1 MYPAPFSYHR
11 PDTLQE
17 AIGLL
22 TRLGNEAQLLAGGH
36 SLLPVLK
43 LRFASPAHII
53 DIGRLPGLDHVEQR
67 GSTLHIGALARHGDI
82 AVAADAQKIA
92 MLVDCAG
99 NIADKQV
106 RSMGTIGGS
115 VAMADPNADWPNCL
129 TALSADIVC
138 SGPNGSRTI
147 PIADLFVDTYTTTLA
162 NDEIITEIR
171 IEIPGGTTGSAYMA
185 FKRSAATY
193 PTASVGVL
201 LRMAGETIESASLV
215 LGAVGSVP
223 VVSREAEATLAGQRP
238 GDELFRKA
246 AEVIVAEA
254 SPSTDARGSAEFK
267 RKMLKSLFVE
277 AANRAVARSRG
288 ETVKGGHRY
297 A

>member
-11 PDTLQE
+11 PDTLEE

-22 TRLGNEAQLLAGGH
+22 ARLGNDAQILAGGH

-53 DIGRLPGLDHVEQR
+53 DIGRLPGLDYVEQR
-67 GSTLHIGALARHGDI
+67 GNTLHIGALARHGDI
-82 AVAADAQKIA
+82 AVAADAQQID
-92 MLVDCAG
+92 MVVDCAG

-115 VAMADPNADWPNCL
+115 IAMADPNADWPNCL
-129 TALSADIVC
+129 TALKADIVC

-162 NDEIITEIR
+162 GDEIINEIK
-171 IEIPGGTTGSAYMA
+171 IAIPPQGTGSAYMA

-223 VVSREAEATLAGQRP
+223 VVSGEAEALLAGQRP
-238 GDELFRKA
+238 GDEVFRKA
-246 AEVIVAEA
+246 ADVIVAEA

-277 AANRAVARSRG
+277 AANRAVSRSRG